1 MNTQATSLNRVQLKQ
16 SANWCSFFTQNDL
29 IKNTITSPFLKN
41 KWEEYVKV
49 KKIKIKKS
57 KIKNKKI
64 NKKQKKKEKITHT
77 HTHTKDEIKKTK
89 INKNR

>member
-1 MNTQATSLNRVQLKQ
+1 M
-16 SANWCSFFTQNDL
+16 
-29 IKNTITSPFLKN
+29 TSPFLKN

-64 NKKQKKKEKITHT
+64 NKKQKKKEKKNTHT
-77 HTHTKDEIKKTK
+77 HKRWNKKNIK